1 MFSLVKSSPLS
12 PEVWVT
18 GRPSRLLSP
27 ERDGLDRIGRQGRYE
42 SLAAA
47 LHDVAIIQIQVRI
60 CPIALGSALDTVE
73 AGQQKPVSHKEVSG
87 CVS

>member
-18 GRPSRLLSP
+18 GRPSKLLSP
-27 ERDGLDRIGRQGRYE
+27 ERHGLDRIGRPGGYE
-42 SLAAA
+42 SLAAV
-47 LHDVAIIQIQVRI
+47 LQDVAIIQIRVRI
-60 CPIALGSALDTVE
+60 CPIAPGSELDTVE